1 MDEAAD
7 VPRKELGD
15 FKELRGRRLANTEDI
30 KMFENM

>member
-15 FKELRGRRLANTEDI
+15 FNTQVILVNPRLN
-30 KMFENM
+30 NMRN